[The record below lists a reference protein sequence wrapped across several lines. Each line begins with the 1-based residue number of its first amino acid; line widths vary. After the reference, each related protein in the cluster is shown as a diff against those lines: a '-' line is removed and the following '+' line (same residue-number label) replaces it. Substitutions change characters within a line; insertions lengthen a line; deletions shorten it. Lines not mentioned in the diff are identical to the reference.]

1 MCGVYITN
9 PHFTLLIVIGSVE
22 FMQFIVT
29 DSERY
34 KKPLKLPW
42 RKVLENDTTALF
54 INHLD
59 CALREFKSRTV
70 VYLLKTNR
78 KLLIR

>member
-29 DSERY
+29 DSER
-34 KKPLKLPW
+34 
-42 RKVLENDTTALF
+42 
-54 INHLD
+54 
-59 CALREFKSRTV
+59 
-70 VYLLKTNR
+70 
-78 KLLIR
+78 